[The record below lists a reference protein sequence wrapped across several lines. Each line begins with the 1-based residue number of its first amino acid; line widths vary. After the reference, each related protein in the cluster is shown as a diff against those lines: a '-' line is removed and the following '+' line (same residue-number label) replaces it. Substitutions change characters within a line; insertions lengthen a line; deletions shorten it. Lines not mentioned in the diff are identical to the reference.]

1 MTDGPDSVGLIPV
14 STGTDDS
21 KAILFTS
28 FEPSGD
34 DHASSVV
41 RELLA
46 RRPELKIYAWG
57 GPKMRRAG
65 AEVIE
70 TTGEDAVVGM
80 PGIEKIRQHLELN
93 KRIRAWL
100 GDHPEATL
108 HVPVDSPAANF
119 PICKIAQ
126 KLGRTVVHLVAPQL
140 WAWGPW
146 RVGKLRRCTDLVLCL
161 LPFEETFFE
170 KRGVPARFIGHPL
183 FDEALDPHTLD
194 DHAAQ
199 FPRGTHKLA
208 LLPGSRPAELRR
220 NFPVMLSAFRAL
232 RKETPGLV
240 GVVGATT
247 ETVREHL
254 YQTAKMLGGWP
265 AGLDIEVA
273 KTDAIVRW
281 CDTSMVVSGTVTL
294 QIAKQRRPMVVMYKT
309 NKLMFN
315 LVARWIITTPYFC
328 LPNLIAGREIVPEL
342 IPYFKGHDRLVESMR
357 PVMTD
362 GSVREQQQKDLDEV
376 AQKFEGLT
384 AATQAADAIESVFEK
399 A

>member
-1 MTDGPDSVGLIPV
+1 M
-14 STGTDDS
+14 STGTGDR
-21 KAILFTS
+21 AILFTA

-34 DHASSVV
+34 DHASAVV
-41 RELLA
+41 TKLRA

-70 TTGEDAVVGM
+70 MTGDDAVVGV
-80 PGIEKIRQHLELN
+80 PGWEKIRQHLELN
-93 KRIRAWL
+93 KRIGRWL
-100 GDHPEATL
+100 ADHPEVTL

-126 KLGRTVVHLVAPQL
+126 RLDRTVVHLVAPQL

-146 RVGKLRRCTDLVLCL
+146 RIRKLRRCTDLVLCL

-170 KRGVPARFIGHPL
+170 KRDVPARFVGHPL
-183 FDEALDPHTLD
+183 FDETLDPHAMD
-194 DHAAQ
+194 DAAAQ
-199 FPRGTHKLA
+199 FPRGRHKLA
-208 LLPGSRPAELRR
+208 ILPGSRPAELRR
-220 NFPVMLSAFRAL
+220 NFPVMLAAFRAL
-232 RKETPGLV
+232 KKELPGLA

-247 ETVREHL
+247 ETVREQL
-254 YQTAKMLGGWP
+254 YETAKMLGGWP

-281 CDTSMVVSGTVTL
+281 CDTAMVVSGTVTL
-294 QIAKQRRPMVVMYKT
+294 QITKQRKPMVIMYKT
-309 NKLMFN
+309 NKLMYN
-315 LVARWIITTPYFC
+315 LIGRWLITTPFFG

-342 IPYFKGHDRLVESMR
+342 IPYFKGHQRLVDAMR

-362 GSVREQQQKDLDEV
+362 ESVRAQQEKDLDEV
-376 AQKFEGLT
+376 AGKFDGLRAST
-384 AATQAADAIESVFEK
+384 EAADAIEEMFDR